1 MQETIY
7 IKIPTSA
14 KIHKTQALVGDVA
27 KLYSSNKCL
36 IQKIKPLKVYNFHN
50 PKDNRV
56 IISTIKIIEIINM
69 HFPNVDIVPIGCADF
84 LLEYEPLKSP
94 CKYLDFLKVVL
105 CCILIFFGSA
115 FTIMTFNTDV
125 SMPELFS
132 NIYEDITGRPH
143 TSITPLEISYSIGI
157 GLGIITFYNHFGKK
171 NLSND
176 PTPIELEMR
185 QYETD
190 IENALID
197 GVIRKDKHIDVD

>member
-1 MQETIY
+1 MTNTVY
-7 IKIPTSA
+7 IKIPHAT
-14 KIHKTQALVGDVA
+14 KVNKTQVVIGDVA
-27 KLYSSNKCL
+27 KIYSTDKCL
-36 IQKIKPLKVYNFHN
+36 IQKIKPLKLYTFHN
-50 PKDNRV
+50 PKDNR
-56 IISTIKIIEIINM
+56 IIMSSMKILEIIGSHYSNIEIV
-69 HFPNVDIVPIGCADF
+69 HIGQADF
-84 LLEYEPLKSP
+84 LLEYEPLKCP
-94 CKYLDFLKVVL
+94 CKYIDYIKIAL

-132 NIYEDITGRPH
+132 HIYEDVTGLPH
-143 TSITPLEISYSIGI
+143 KGVTILEISYSIGI
-157 GLGIITFYNHFGKK
+157 GLGIIIFYNHFGKK
-171 NLSND
+171 KLSND

>member
-1 MQETIY
+1 MQDTVY

-14 KIHKTQALVGDVA
+14 KINKNQALIGDIV
-27 KLYSSNKCL
+27 KIYSSNKCL

-50 PKDNRV
+50 PNDNRV
-56 IISTIKIIEIINM
+56 IISSIKIIEIISM
-69 HFPNVDIVPIGCADF
+69 HFPNLNIIPVGCADF

-94 CKYLDFLKVVL
+94 CKYMDIIKVSL

-132 NIYEDITGRPH
+132 HIYEDITGKSH
-143 TSITPLEISYSIGI
+143 NGITPLEISYSVGI

-171 NLSND
+171 KLSND

-197 GVIRKDKHIDVD
+197 GIIRKDKHIDVD